1 MSVLTALLSLAAE
14 ALLGY
19 PDRLYRAVGH
29 PVTWLGAV
37 IDWADKGW
45 NREGDS
51 FVKRRFFGVLTCLG
65 VTALAAFVAQILVWA
80 LPEGLWGA
88 VLTGVERDA
97 DYAALARANA
107 VLNGVAMQVWQADL
121 AQMPGDLRAQS
132 FDHVIMNPPYF
143 ATGTPSGDAAR
154 ADARHEQTPLAA
166 WLDAG
171 LRRLRPGGQITIIHL
186 AERLDS
192 ILAGL
197 VPRAGAVTILPI
209 AARDGRDAG
218 RVIVQARKGVRT
230 PLRLLSPFVMHQG
243 RAHERDAENLNEKA
257 QAILRHGAALDL
269 KSPD

>member
-1 MSVLTALLSLAAE
+1 MTDTRIDEFLGGRLRIEQPVAGYRAGADAVMLGAACPALPGQAVLELGCGAGVASLCLAARV
-14 ALLGY
+14 
-19 PDRLYRAVGH
+19 P
-29 PVTWLGAV
+29 
-37 IDWADKGW
+37 
-45 NREGDS
+45 
-51 FVKRRFFGVLTCLG
+51 
-65 VTALAAFVAQILVWA
+65 
-80 LPEGLWGA
+80 GA

-121 AQMPGDLRAQS
+121 AQLPGELRAQS
-132 FDHVIMNPPYF
+132 FDHGIMNPPYF
-143 ATGTPSGDAAR
+143 AAGTPSGDAAR

>member
-1 MSVLTALLSLAAE
+1 MTDTRIDDFLGGRLRIAQPVHGYRAGADAVMLAAACPAQPGQSVLEPGCGVGTAALCLAARV
-14 ALLGY
+14 
-19 PDRLYRAVGH
+19 PDLQ
-29 PVTWLGAV
+29 L
-37 IDWADKGW
+37 I
-45 NREGDS
+45 
-51 FVKRRFFGVLTCLG
+51 
-65 VTALAAFVAQILVWA
+65 
-80 LPEGLWGA
+80 
-88 VLTGVERDA
+88 GVERDPG
-97 DYAALARANA
+97 YAALARANA
-107 VLNGVAMQVWQADL
+107 ALNAAPLQVVEADL
-121 AQMPGDLRAQS
+121 AQPPPELRGLS

>member
-1 MSVLTALLSLAAE
+1 MTDTRIDEFLGGRLRIEQPVAGYRAGADAVMLGAACPALPGQAVLELGCGAGVASLCLAARVPGALLA
-14 ALLGY
+14 
-19 PDRLYRAVGH
+19 
-29 PVTWLGAV
+29 
-37 IDWADKGW
+37 
-45 NREGDS
+45 
-51 FVKRRFFGVLTCLG
+51 GVD
-65 VTALAAFVAQILVWA
+65 
-80 LPEGLWGA
+80 
-88 VLTGVERDA
+88 RDA
-97 DYAALARANA
+97 NYAALARANA
-107 VLNGVAMQVWQADL
+107 ALNGVAMQIWQADL
-121 AQMPGDLRAQS
+121 AQLPGELRAQS

-143 ATGTPSGDAAR
+143 AAGTPSGDAAR

>member
-1 MSVLTALLSLAAE
+1 MTDTRIDEFLGGRLRIEQPVAGYRAGADAVMLGAACPALPGQAVLELGCGAGVASLCLAARV
-14 ALLGY
+14 
-19 PDRLYRAVGH
+19 P
-29 PVTWLGAV
+29 
-37 IDWADKGW
+37 
-45 NREGDS
+45 
-51 FVKRRFFGVLTCLG
+51 
-65 VTALAAFVAQILVWA
+65 
-80 LPEGLWGA
+80 GA

>member
-1 MSVLTALLSLAAE
+1 MTDTRIDEFLGGRLRIEQPVAGYRAGADAVMLGAACAARPGQAVLELGCGAGVASLCLAARV
-14 ALLGY
+14 
-19 PDRLYRAVGH
+19 P
-29 PVTWLGAV
+29 
-37 IDWADKGW
+37 
-45 NREGDS
+45 
-51 FVKRRFFGVLTCLG
+51 
-65 VTALAAFVAQILVWA
+65 
-80 LPEGLWGA
+80 GA

-243 RAHERDAENLNEKA
+243 RAHVRDAENLNEKA

>member
-1 MSVLTALLSLAAE
+1 MTDTRIDEFLGGRLRIEQPVAGYRAGADAVMLGAACAARPGQAVLELGCGAGVASLCLAARV
-14 ALLGY
+14 
-19 PDRLYRAVGH
+19 P
-29 PVTWLGAV
+29 
-37 IDWADKGW
+37 
-45 NREGDS
+45 
-51 FVKRRFFGVLTCLG
+51 
-65 VTALAAFVAQILVWA
+65 
-80 LPEGLWGA
+80 GA

>member
-1 MSVLTALLSLAAE
+1 MTDTRIDEFLGGRLRIEQPVAGYRAGADAVMLGAACPALPGQAVLELGCGAGVASLCLAARV
-14 ALLGY
+14 
-19 PDRLYRAVGH
+19 P
-29 PVTWLGAV
+29 
-37 IDWADKGW
+37 
-45 NREGDS
+45 
-51 FVKRRFFGVLTCLG
+51 
-65 VTALAAFVAQILVWA
+65 
-80 LPEGLWGA
+80 GA

-197 VPRAGAVTILPI
+197 APRAGAVTILPI